1 MRKRVNT
8 KQYYFKCSTRESPYS
23 MVGRRNTSIKEK
35 TIDSGDILSKS
46 EETRNKLEQLFN

>member
-23 MVGRRNTSIKEK
+23 AVGRRNTSIKEK

>member
-1 MRKRVNT
+1 M
-8 KQYYFKCSTRESPYS
+8 ESPYS
-23 MVGRRNTSIKEK
+23 TVGRRNIRIKEK